1 MSPPRPDARITSPET
16 ALQLARELAPRRNR
30 FPADRLPELEEEARF
45 AAWLALEVVTA
56 EAARAA
62 CARNVEEAAKKLPAE
77 PLEVD
82 PRLQRARER
91 AGIKEDQRVMVGVS
105 VAEDPVKVHQD
116 LHVLR
121 VRFEAL
127 SRELKRLVLTPTPG
141 SEGALTTLFA
151 ADLILRLSRKGL
163 VPPSP
168 AIFGL
173 LAQAYELDR
182 IVEELDPK
190 ARRWAKTV
198 ERATQHVQHAS
209 ELALRDRDSTEPLRF
224 EELEAA
230 LFKTFL

>member
-1 MSPPRPDARITSPET
+1 MRSPPPDARIATPEK
-16 ALQLARELAPRRNR
+16 ALQLARELAPRRRR
-30 FPADRLPELEEEARF
+30 FPAGHIADLETEAQF
-45 AAWLALEVVTA
+45 AAWLALEVVAA

-62 CARNVEEAAKKLPAE
+62 SVRHVEEAAKKLPAE

-91 AGIKEDQRVMVGVS
+91 ARAKEDQRVTVGVS
-105 VAEDPVKVHQD
+105 VAVDPVKVHQE
-116 LHVLR
+116 LHMLR
-121 VRFEAL
+121 VRLETL

-151 ADLILRLSRKGL
+151 ADLILRLSEKGL
-163 VPPSP
+163 APPSP
-168 AIFGL
+168 SIFGL

-182 IVEELDPK
+182 IVEALDPK
-190 ARRWAKTV
+190 SRRWAKTV
-198 ERATQHVQHAS
+198 ERATRHVQQAR
-209 ELALRDRDSTEPLRF
+209 ELALQDRESTEPLRL